1 MIMKTKMTHE
11 ELRDH
16 MFDSLI
22 ELMNEARLSE
32 DMPMFNSYARLVH
45 ECWNETF
52 PEPEGE

>member
-1 MIMKTKMTHE
+1 MKTKMTHE